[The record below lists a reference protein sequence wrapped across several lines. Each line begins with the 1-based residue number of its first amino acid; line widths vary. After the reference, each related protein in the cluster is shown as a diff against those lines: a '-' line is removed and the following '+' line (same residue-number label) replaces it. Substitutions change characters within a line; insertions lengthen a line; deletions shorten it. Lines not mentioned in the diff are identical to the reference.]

1 MKDDRSRSELATELK
16 RHRGLVQATALHYAK
31 RCHEPLDD
39 LTQEGWIGFLRAY
52 QGSARLRDRPLGAYA
67 KPFIRGAILRYLRD
81 KGQLVRLP
89 RSTQERLQE
98 LRRLKRQVR
107 TPKGLTPDALRRVT
121 GWSAASLMALEQ
133 AELLMRLRPL
143 ENEDCGEPSSLESE
157 RPLPDGVMASQW
169 LASIPQRHRQV
180 VELVVLE
187 GLSLRR
193 AGHALGIS
201 AATVRR
207 RLQQG
212 LAELRTQLNP
222 ASDAPGC

>member
-1 MKDDRSRSELATELK
+1 M
-16 RHRGLVQATALHYAK
+16 HYAK

-52 QGSARLRDRPLGAYA
+52 QGSARLRERPLGAYA

-89 RSTQERLQE
+89 RSAQERLQE
-98 LRRLKRQVR
+98 LRRLKRQAG
-107 TPKGLTPDALRRVT
+107 TQKGLSPDAIRRVT

-157 RPLPDGVMASQW
+157 RPLPNGVMASDW
-169 LASIPQRHRQV
+169 LASIPQRQRQV